1 MKARLRPST
10 AAGLVPAA
18 GAAFLLVLGTLS
30 GTAGPSAGPASE
42 SGSVG
47 ASDPALVR
55 AEVSEA
61 AHAVGARAAR
71 PAPKRWLQI
80 ERTRRG
86 GYLVTAGLQHSRMR
100 ITETGRGLRIV
111 DPGTAELREKLRGCE
126 RVRVRV
132 GIGAFCRVSD
142 RVTRRDPMRLGIVPR
157 LGNDLIDARSL
168 SARFNVSV
176 LADAGH
182 DVVRLGDGDDFVN
195 GYTGVDRVF
204 GGRGS
209 DWIRTGIGDDVIK
222 GGRGGDRL
230 VGVEGDDV
238 VRGGAGRDR
247 VGGGPGRDR
256 LYGGDGA
263 DSISCGDGR
272 DHAWT
277 ERADTRRDCERLHR

>member
-1 MKARLRPST
+1 MRARLRPST

-18 GAAFLLVLGTLS
+18 GAAFVLVLSTLS
-30 GTAGPSAGPASE
+30 GTAGPSAGP
-42 SGSVG
+42 SGGYGPAG
-47 ASDPALVR
+47 AAGPAVVR

-61 AHAVGARAAR
+61 AYAVAARAAR

-80 ERTRRG
+80 ERTRR

-111 DPGTAELREKLRGCE
+111 DPGTAELREQLRGCE

-132 GIGAFCRVSD
+132 GIGAFCTVSD

-157 LGNDLIDARSL
+157 LGNDLVDTRSL
-168 SARFNVSV
+168 SARFDVSV

-195 GYTGVDRVF
+195 GYTGVDRVS

-209 DWIRTGIGDDVIK
+209 DWIRTGVGDDVIT

-238 VRGGAGRDR
+238 VRGGAGRDQ

-277 ERADTRRDCERLHR
+277 DRGDTRRDCERLHR

>member
-1 MKARLRPST
+1 M
-10 AAGLVPAA
+10 
-18 GAAFLLVLGTLS
+18 
-30 GTAGPSAGPASE
+30 
-42 SGSVG
+42 
-47 ASDPALVR
+47 
-55 AEVSEA
+55 
-61 AHAVGARAAR
+61 
-71 PAPKRWLQI
+71 
-80 ERTRRG
+80 
-86 GYLVTAGLQHSRMR
+86 
-100 ITETGRGLRIV
+100 
-111 DPGTAELREKLRGCE
+111 
-126 RVRVRV
+126 RV

-142 RVTRRDPMRLGIVPR
+142 RVTKRHPMRLGVVPR
-157 LGNDLIDARSL
+157 LGNDLVDTRSL

-209 DWIRTGIGDDVIK
+209 DWIRTGVGDDVIK

-230 VGVEGDDV
+230 VGVEDDDV
-238 VRGGAGRDR
+238 VRGGAGRDQ

-277 ERADTRRDCERLHR
+277 ERGDTRRDCERLHR